1 MNIDTGE
8 LRRIIEG
15 ESIPDGYIELNED
28 EQLEALRE
36 LHDKESVMLDE
47 SNELRKRVTNR
58 YNGMNRQQ
66 RRRAE
71 RELRKRR
78 NQQ

>member
-8 LRRIIEG
+8 LRRIREG

-28 EQLEALRE
+28 EQLEAIRE
-36 LHDKESVMLDE
+36 LHDKEAAMLDE
-47 SNELRKRVTNR
+47 SNKLRKSVTER

-66 RRRAE
+66 RRKAE
-71 RELRKRR
+71 SEQRKIRKKH
-78 NQQ
+78 